1 MPSIVEVSS
10 AEMKVVHTGQGEREV
25 SVQVRTACRV
35 IAAGRE
41 MWLRHLKRG
50 DHEEGLEE

>member
-10 AEMKVVHTGQGEREV
+10 AEMKVVHTGEREV